1 MTINKTKFDQYVDRL
16 YKARIKRDK
25 NGIKST
31 GKRIKP
37 NEPQGI
43 DVIRQCQEICVI
55 CNQKY
60 SIKDHENFEIHHVDG
75 DRANTDT
82 KNLVLICHLHHKQ
95 IHNKANSEFRNWV
108 NTHQNKIKEQKT
120 QPDQFQIGTMSIFGY
135 QNNKKTSRKSSK
147 STTLPKSKWP
157 LGV

>member
-82 KNLVLICHLHHKQ
+82 KNLILICHLHHKQ

-108 NTHQNKIKEQKT
+108 NTHQNKIKNT
-120 QPDQFQIGTMSIFGY
+120 F
-135 QNNKKTSRKSSK
+135 NNKKNKNWIKSNHLATGFRKATLLAYRRKNNTSE
-147 STTLPKSKWP
+147 TMYQ
-157 LGV
+157 VM